1 MSGAKLISCA
11 FTLFYGLLRF
21 QNAEFSSFWWVFNF
35 LIHRKNI
42 LIHENAVLDW
52 KLQRLDWEH
61 YTYLKLDY
69 FSGPYTHCD
78 WLQFQMFMLLKV
90 SLIAVIWNTHKQCG
104 QYLACFFWHRR
115 PHFHKATLPF
125 SNIEYFLVSINEALV
140 ERTENAA
147 HVFLVIFLSSKAAQ
161 AFHGIFHS
169 SYDCQ
174 WHINTCYSF
183 QKMFLNHSRDISF

>member
-52 KLQRLDWEH
+52 NLQRLDWEH

-104 QYLACFFWHRR
+104 QYLACFFWHRC

-125 SNIEYFLVSINEALV
+125 SNIEYFFSLHKWSTCGKNWKCCSCVSCDIFV
-140 ERTENAA
+140 EQSGTS
-147 HVFLVIFLSSKAAQ
+147 IS
-161 AFHGIFHS
+161 
-169 SYDCQ
+169 
-174 WHINTCYSF
+174 WHFS
-183 QKMFLNHSRDISF
+183 